1 MRRLCLSADR
11 HAANAVAIGDR
22 GLRSLL
28 TYGAALL
35 LSGSILSAAAPSFAL
50 LAVAQGVL
58 GIGIGLLVAIGIAAV
73 VRHTGKEAVRRNARL
88 VALMEQVGAIDDR
101 FRAWR
106 QETGRAFVDRNT
118 AGIRSLQR
126 RGLADPNLD
135 PDLAARAVGDGVAD
149 GLRRVRQRRDRR
161 VARRRARHC
170 HTALGQRAAA
180 QPGSVKP
187 ASTTSVWPVTLRAA
201 SDRKNT
207 TASAMS
213 SGSSRPATAR
223 ARRSRP
229 RSPPSPGSP

>member
-135 PDLAARAVGDGVAD
+135 PDLAARA
-149 GLRRVRQRRDRR
+149 L
-161 VARRRARHC
+161 
-170 HTALGQRAAA
+170 
-180 QPGSVKP
+180 
-187 ASTTSVWPVTLRAA
+187 
-201 SDRKNT
+201 
-207 TASAMS
+207 SAMVS
-213 SGSSRPATAR
+213 RTAYVAFVSGEIDASPDDVLDTVTRLWANALRLSPAA
-223 ARRSRP
+223 
-229 RSPPSPGSP
+229 